1 MVRRELAGELALRAI
16 YMSVAYDGEA
26 GRLLA
31 EYTRKL
37 LEKTNTRKPYEY
49 RLVYCRKCKE
59 YSPVGISRSI
69 RLRKGSLVF
78 HCAIC
83 GATYRMPYRRTRR
96 VRRVRARSARKAYY
110 APS

>member
-1 MVRRELAGELALRAI
+1 MTRRELAGELALRAI
-16 YMSVAYDGEA
+16 YMSVAYNGDV

-31 EYTRKL
+31 EYARKL

-49 RLVYCRKCKE
+49 RLIYCRKCKK
-59 YSPVGISRSI
+59 YSPVGISRSV

-83 GATYRMPYRRTRR
+83 GSTYRMPYGGTRR
-96 VRRVRARSARKAYY
+96 IQGI
-110 APS
+110 

>member
-1 MVRRELAGELALRAI
+1 MARRELAGDLALRAI
-16 YMSVAYDGEA
+16 YMSVAYGGEA

-31 EYTRKL
+31 EYARKL

-49 RLVYCRKCKE
+49 RLIYCRKCKE
-59 YSPVGISRSI
+59 YSPVGISRNV

-83 GATYRMPYRRTRR
+83 GATYRMPYRGTQRIRGIP
-96 VRRVRARSARKAYY
+96 AHDARKAYY